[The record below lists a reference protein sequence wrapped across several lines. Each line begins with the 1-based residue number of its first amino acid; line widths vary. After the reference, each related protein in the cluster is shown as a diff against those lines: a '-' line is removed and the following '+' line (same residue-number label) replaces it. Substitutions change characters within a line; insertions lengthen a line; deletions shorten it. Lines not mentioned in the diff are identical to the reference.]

1 MEKVLLLCV
10 GTFIHFLFYGPFS
23 LSLFYGPVGM
33 DVACLGPG
41 SPFPPLHASLIV
53 NDEQLGTTATGAGTE
68 DQKYEGWHLSAAV
81 GSLYQRERR
90 ILFLLL
96 S

>member
-1 MEKVLLLCV
+1 
-10 GTFIHFLFYGPFS
+10 
-23 LSLFYGPVGM
+23 M

-53 NDEQLGTTATGAGTE
+53 NNKQLGATATGAGTE
-68 DQKYEGWHLSAAV
+68 DQKSEGWDLSAAV
-81 GSLYQRERR
+81 GSLYQREGR
-90 ILFLLL
+90 ISFLLL